1 MVTADGIRQMH
12 RRHIDAT
19 GDPVVTIPL
28 NTDISLYSSSRTTV
42 TNSGADAGY
51 TIFTNPDS
59 PGGAYAL
66 DTLLFSTNYYKTGAT
81 VTAGS
86 ANAAGVITFTYN

>member
-1 MVTADGIRQMH
+1 
-12 RRHIDAT
+12 
-19 GDPVVTIPL
+19 PL